1 MTTEDLFPHI
11 SRRVR
16 NTLHVAILQIM
27 LLAVFGQSLS
37 VSFCVGFIIV
47 EVVVYFLGDNERI
60 QNNMVVHVLC
70 MSFTPIL
77 IALEVKMNI
86 FSKEILHEIL

>member
-1 MTTEDLFPHI
+1 MTTEDLFPNI
-11 SRRVR
+11 SNRVR
-16 NTLHVAILQIM
+16 NTLHVAILQVM

-37 VSFCVGFIIV
+37 VTFCLGFVFV

-70 MSFTPIL
+70 MSFTP
-77 IALEVKMNI
+77 
-86 FSKEILHEIL
+86 FSSPQKSR